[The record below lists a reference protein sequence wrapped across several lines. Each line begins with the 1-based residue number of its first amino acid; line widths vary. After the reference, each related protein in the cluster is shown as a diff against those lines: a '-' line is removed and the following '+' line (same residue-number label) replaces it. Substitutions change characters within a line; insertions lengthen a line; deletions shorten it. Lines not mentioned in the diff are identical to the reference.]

1 MKTSPL
7 IVESRVEGRVSM
19 VPSVESG
26 CRGGRKHPLPA
37 QAGLA
42 ALVTLI
48 VLEPRFPCLVS
59 AMICGEA
66 AQPPANTH
74 QKICTLT
81 FTQHLPR
88 IVLFVQYVIL
98 NIRGRLFIMVH
109 IFETPSLHFCDI

>member
-1 MKTSPL
+1 MGVFSGIVKTSPL

-66 AQPPANTH
+66 ASHQQTH
-74 QKICTLT
+74 TRKYL
-81 FTQHLPR
+81 
-88 IVLFVQYVIL
+88 
-98 NIRGRLFIMVH
+98 RLLLRS
-109 IFETPSLHFCDI
+109 IFLA

>member
-1 MKTSPL
+1 MGAFSGIVKTSPL

-48 VLEPRFPCLVS
+48 VLGPRFPCLVS
-59 AMICGEA
+59 VMICGEA
-66 AQPPANTH
+66 AWTWTSKH
-74 QKICTLT
+74 
-81 FTQHLPR
+81 
-88 IVLFVQYVIL
+88 
-98 NIRGRLFIMVH
+98 
-109 IFETPSLHFCDI
+109 TPENMYAYFYAASS

>member
-1 MKTSPL
+1 
-7 IVESRVEGRVSM
+7 M

-26 CRGGRKHPLPA
+26 CRGGRKHPLPR

-42 ALVTLI
+42 ATLI

-74 QKICTLT
+74 QKISTLT
-81 FTQHLPR
+81 FTQHLPS
-88 IVLFVQYVIL
+88 IVLFVQCVIL
-98 NIRGRLFIMVH
+98 IHQGTFIY
-109 IFETPSLHFCDI
+109 

>member
-1 MKTSPL
+1 
-7 IVESRVEGRVSM
+7 M

-26 CRGGRKHPLPA
+26 CRGGRKHPLPR

-59 AMICGEA
+59 VMICGEA

-74 QKICTLT
+74 QKISTLT
-81 FTQHLPR
+81 FTQHPS
-88 IVLFVQYVIL
+88 IVLFVQYVIQ
-98 NIRGRLFIMVH
+98 NIRVRLFIMVH

>member
-1 MKTSPL
+1 MGVFSGIVKTSPL
-7 IVESRVEGRVSM
+7 IVESREPRVSM

-59 AMICGEA
+59 VMICGEA
-66 AQPPANTH
+66 AW
-74 QKICTLT
+74 CL
-81 FTQHLPR
+81 
-88 IVLFVQYVIL
+88 
-98 NIRGRLFIMVH
+98 
-109 IFETPSLHFCDI
+109 D